1 MSTNAQKFGLLSLM
15 NVELPPESEAAKA
28 DMDEMNAKLKG
39 LGFRTYRLA
48 YDWGYQTYADIFARA
63 KQRKHHEEIKQPFK
77 SGDLV
82 KVFKTVSEGDVAW
95 EGTVSLNHK
104 RYHHGIQKGM
114 RTEKW
119 VSMFYNQLPA
129 RLERDGDVKFGAL
142 EPFSET
148 GTEGV
153 IWSFCEYGKNGYDAL
168 VCLKDG
174 DKLTVYKN
182 VREGEVEWEG
192 AIDVGPV
199 DVKKLKWHEVVRDT
213 NHMDT
218 QIWLELS
225 FQRRPVVVTPS

>member
-1 MSTNAQKFGLLSLM
+1 MSVNAQKFGLLSLM

-28 DMDEMNAKLKG
+28 EMDKTNAELAG
-39 LGFRTYRLA
+39 TGWRTCRMA
-48 YDWGYQTYADIFARA
+48 YDWGYQTYDDILSRAR
-63 KQRKHHEEIKQPFK
+63 KKKRHEEIKQPFK

-95 EGTVSLNHK
+95 EGVIALNRK
-104 RYHHGIQKGM
+104 NYHHGLQKGLKKE
-114 RTEKW
+114 TW
-119 VSMFYNQLPA
+119 VNMFYNQLPA
-129 RLERDGDVKFGAL
+129 RLERNGVVMFGAL
-142 EPFSET
+142 DPFSET

-153 IWSFCEYGKNGYDAL
+153 IWALDEFGKNGYDAL
-168 VCLKDG
+168 NILQDG

-182 VREGEVEWEG
+182 VRDGEVEWEG

-218 QIWLELS
+218 QKWLELS
-225 FQRRPVVVTPS
+225 FQRRPVVVTPV